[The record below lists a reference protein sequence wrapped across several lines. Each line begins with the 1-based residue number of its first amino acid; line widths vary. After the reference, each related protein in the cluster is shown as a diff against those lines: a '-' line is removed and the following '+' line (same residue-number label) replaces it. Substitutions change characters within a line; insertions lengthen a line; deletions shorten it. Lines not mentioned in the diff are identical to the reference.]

1 MRAAP
6 LAPSSAAATFSRR
19 EKDSQWRCRFHPPTF
34 VILKHPAQDAPVNS
48 LSSEP
53 NMTNDVS
60 PGSHDHH
67 HERRRWIAL
76 LVLCMGVLM
85 IVLDTTIVNVALPS
99 IKTDLKFTD
108 TALAWVVNAY
118 MLTYGGFLLLGGR
131 LGDLYGHRRFF
142 LLGIALFTL
151 ASLAC
156 GLSQTQGFLVASR
169 AVQGLGGAVVTA
181 VALSLIMDLFT
192 EAADRAKAMGIYGF
206 VCAGGGSLGAMLG
219 GVLTSTLTWH
229 WVFLVNLPIG
239 IAVIV
244 FAPKL
249 LPATKGASD
258 TRHLDVSG
266 AVTVTAALML
276 AVYAIVN
283 GNEMGWTSARTLGE
297 LAVAAVLLALFFVIE
312 ARVRKP
318 LMPLR
323 LFVRRNIAVSNTVG
337 VLWAAAMFAWF
348 FLSAL
353 YMQLVLG
360 YGPLEVGLA
369 FLPANLI
376 MALFS
381 LGISARLVM
390 RFGIR
395 KPLAAGLAL
404 AALGLLLFARAPLD
418 GHYVIDIMPGMILL
432 GLGAGIALNPVLL
445 AAMNDVEPSESGLAS
460 GLVNTAFM
468 MGGAL
473 GLAVLASLAA
483 SQTGM
488 ALADGAGRGAALLVG
503 YRAAFL
509 AGACFA
515 ALGAVLGATLL
526 RPRDVAASEAAMST
540 H

>member
-1 MRAAP
+1 
-6 LAPSSAAATFSRR
+6 
-19 EKDSQWRCRFHPPTF
+19 
-34 VILKHPAQDAPVNS
+34 
-48 LSSEP
+48 
-53 NMTNDVS
+53 
-60 PGSHDHH
+60 
-67 HERRRWIAL
+67 
-76 LVLCMGVLM
+76 
-85 IVLDTTIVNVALPS
+85 
-99 IKTDLKFTD
+99 
-108 TALAWVVNAY
+108 

-156 GLSQTQGFLVASR
+156 GLSQTQAFLVASR

-192 EAADRAKAMGIYGF
+192 EPADRAKAMGIYGF

-239 IAVIV
+239 VAVIA
-244 FAPKL
+244 FAPRL
-249 LPATKGASD
+249 LPATKGTD
-258 TRHLDVSG
+258 PTRHLDVGG
-266 AVTVTAALML
+266 ALTVTAALML

-283 GNEMGWTSARTLGE
+283 GNERGWTSARTLGE
-297 LAVAAVLLALFFVIE
+297 LAGAAALLALFFLIE
-312 ARVRKP
+312 ARVHKP

-348 FLSAL
+348 FLLAL

-381 LGISARLVM
+381 LGISAKLVM

-395 KPLAAGLAL
+395 KPLAAGLML
-404 AALGLLLFARAPLD
+404 AAVGLLLFARAPQD
-418 GHYVIDIMPGMILL
+418 GSFAIDIMPGMILL
-432 GLGAGIALNPVLL
+432 GLGAGIALNPLLL
-445 AAMNDVEPSESGLAS
+445 AAMGDVEPSESGLAS

-483 SQTGM
+483 SQTGT
-488 ALADGAGRGAALLVG
+488 ALLDGAERGAALLIG

-515 ALGAVLGATLL
+515 ALGAVLGAVLL
-526 RPRDVAASEAAMST
+526 RPREGASASEAAVSA

>member
-1 MRAAP
+1 M
-6 LAPSSAAATFSRR
+6 
-19 EKDSQWRCRFHPPTF
+19 
-34 VILKHPAQDAPVNS
+34 
-48 LSSEP
+48 
-53 NMTNDVS
+53 
-60 PGSHDHH
+60 
-67 HERRRWIAL
+67 AL

-99 IKTDLKFTD
+99 IKTDLRFDD

-131 LGDLYGHRRFF
+131 LGDLFGHRRFF

-156 GLSQTQGFLVASR
+156 GLSTTQGALVASR
-169 AVQGLGGAVVTA
+169 AVQGVGGAVVTA

-192 EAADRAKAMGIYGF
+192 EPGDRAKAMGIYGF

-219 GVLTSTLTWH
+219 GVLTSALTWH

-239 IAVIV
+239 IAVIA
-244 FAPKL
+244 FAPRL
-249 LPATKGASD
+249 LPAMQGSPDA
-258 TRHLDVSG
+258 RHLDAGG

-283 GNEMGWTSARTLGE
+283 GNQVGWTAPRTLGE
-297 LAVAAVLLALFFVIE
+297 LAVAVALLGTFLLIE
-312 ARVRKP
+312 SRVGKP

-323 LFVRRNIAVSNTVG
+323 LFALRNVAVSNVVG

-360 YGPLEVGLA
+360 YGPLQVGLA

-376 MALFS
+376 MAVFS
-381 LGISARLVM
+381 LGISAKLVM

-395 KPLAAGLAL
+395 RPLAVGLAL
-404 AALGLLLFARAPLD
+404 AAMGLLLFARAPLD
-418 GHYVIDIMPGMILL
+418 GHYVADILPGMVLL
-432 GLGAGIALNPVLL
+432 GLGAGIAFNPLLL
-445 AAMNDVEPSESGLAS
+445 AAMNDVGPSESGLAS

-483 SQTGM
+483 SRTHD
-488 ALADGAGRGAALLVG
+488 ALSAGGSTGAALLTG
-503 YRAAFL
+503 YQAAFL
-509 AGACFA
+509 VGACFA
-515 ALGAVLGATLL
+515 ALGATLGAVLL
-526 RPRDVAASEAAMST
+526 RVPSGGGVAAAEAV